1 MNVQRTC
8 LPGTVFPADDV
19 AKEGGRAFFN
29 KVFYVSEHIMLSHIR
44 EITGLDTMALQ
55 NWVKR
60 KWVPN
65 PEKKYYNREHL
76 ARFLLI
82 NMLRDTVQI
91 SRILYLLRW
100 LNGENGEDG
109 VIPESE
115 LYEYVCRCVAR
126 ATDGKFPGVNA
137 LDQIVEEETAD
148 FANPAAGARRRLM
161 TALRIMTAAYVS
173 ARIKQEADDML
184 DSLGAAPDVRRGNV
198 NTQKA

>member
-1 MNVQRTC
+1 MHVQRTC

-76 ARFLLI
+76 NYYGSLKYTDCITYYIKTHYDIPDRRGDEKYARWE
-82 NMLRDTVQI
+82 QQ
-91 SRILYLLRW
+91 
-100 LNGENGEDG
+100 
-109 VIPESE
+109 
-115 LYEYVCRCVAR
+115 YE
-126 ATDGKFPGVNA
+126 
-137 LDQIVEEETAD
+137 
-148 FANPAAGARRRLM
+148 RLM
-161 TALRIMTAAYVS
+161 ENMETTYAERYAAMMAVVNEV
-173 ARIKQEADDML
+173 EA
-184 DSLGAAPDVRRGNV
+184 GGE
-198 NTQKA
+198 